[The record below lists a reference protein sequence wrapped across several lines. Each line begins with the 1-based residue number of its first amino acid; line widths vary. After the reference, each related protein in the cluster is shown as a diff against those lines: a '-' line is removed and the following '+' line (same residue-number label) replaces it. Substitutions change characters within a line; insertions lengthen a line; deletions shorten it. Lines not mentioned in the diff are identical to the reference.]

1 MAAPSPSLTSYG
13 ATATT
18 FLTTT
23 ITLYTDQASFIILF
37 PAAGTEHLPSTT
49 LPRVEGQ
56 SSTYTPSALPVL
68 ILTNV
73 VGIAVNPS
81 GLAIATRTLSQSPVQ
96 VTSTN
101 TDVATSSQIGER
113 DCLAWNCWSRK
124 THIGIAVGAGLGA
137 LLLAFLIWWT
147 LIRRPRIKK
156 IRIRSGKPGDEE
168 KGADIHRPPLK
179 ISIKTSMSRT
189 RSQSRVGKKESLTPP
204 LPNTRGDDDG
214 IRIIAGDPDGR
225 TNAKEPQAYRVVRQ
239 PSPRQFFR
247 PVSMP
252 FGPAEEE
259 MDRAGDRNRETRTRD
274 LARPMTG
281 AAADVGVGSAMRTGR
296 RGNVLQR
303 DVRLSREESMG
314 GYDGSRRTRQEI
326 EDEMRE
332 RSERR
337 RDRQKAQRP
346 EYGRNRSQS
355 HTHVSRREHEGRG
368 YGERRRHENEEG
380 IEEDRHRH
388 SRARRGE
395 ENFEFGRG
403 RVEEGIEDGRSRRS
417 YDPRGEGNFEVRRDR
432 AAEDIDGGRPRRS
445 YDNRGE
451 EDSQLRRDR
460 SPKRRESVREDSKH
474 RLRSVSHDRQD
485 RSNDKEKKR
494 RNSESGESGGLKA
507 GLKKLVPLLPLVLG
521 LMTTYAEPK
530 GGWDQYIPEEKRKG
544 KGKLKKM
551 AEDVF
556 DKHHHKI
563 PEDFPR
569 HIYNP
574 SSKRSKSADRAPHRS
589 SHHHRRDSPSPPRRR
604 ETIRDHHRSSR
615 RDSRRLVGSDRQGY
629 DGTTPE
635 NESGDS
641 DSVLTPSPPPR
652 RHRSTRERRPGG
664 YDGADDDDFVV
675 YPDGGEKDDENVG
688 VEEIVRPYEIS
699 EPDVPILNGAKT
711 FPMSNACQRWEENR
725 TFSYTAGEF
734 LPPTTPSTIR

>member
-23 ITLYTDQASFIILF
+23 ITLYTDQASFTILS
-37 PAAGTEHLPSTT
+37 PVAGIERLPSTT

-113 DCLAWNCWSRK
+113 DCLSWNCWSRK

-147 LIRRPRIKK
+147 FIRRPRIKK
-156 IRIRSGKPGDEE
+156 IRIRSGKAGDEE

-189 RSQSRVGKKESLTPP
+189 RSQSRGGKKESLTPP
-204 LPNTRGDDDG
+204 LPNMRGDDDG

-259 MDRAGDRNRETRTRD
+259 MDRAGDRNRETTTRD
-274 LARPMTG
+274 FARPMTG
-281 AAADVGVGSAMRTGR
+281 AAADVGVGSAVRTGR

-337 RDRQKAQRP
+337 ESTRVEDMVRGEDMKTKR
-346 EYGRNRSQS
+346 
-355 HTHVSRREHEGRG
+355 VSRKT
-368 YGERRRHENEEG
+368 
-380 IEEDRHRH
+380 
-388 SRARRGE
+388 
-395 ENFEFGRG
+395 
-403 RVEEGIEDGRSRRS
+403 
-417 YDPRGEGNFEVRRDR
+417 
-432 AAEDIDGGRPRRS
+432 DIDTAVHAEVKKVSNSEEVEWKKVSRMGVLDAATILEAKVTSKSEEIEPRRILTVDGLGAAMITEAKRTPNS
-445 YDNRGE
+445 GE
-451 EDSQLRRDR
+451 IAVQNDENLFEKIQSIDYEGKAPQSIRSTSESRIKHQLTIC
-460 SPKRRESVREDSKH
+460 
-474 RLRSVSHDRQD
+474 SVSHDRQD

-604 ETIRDHHRSSR
+604 DTIRDHHRSSR

-652 RHRSTRERRPGG
+652 RHRSTRERRLGG

-675 YPDGGEKDDENVG
+675 YQDGGEKDDENV
-688 VEEIVRPYEIS
+688 VRRYEIS
-699 EPDVPILNGAKT
+699 EPDIPILNGAKT
-711 FPMSNACQRWEENR
+711 FPMSNACQRWDENR
-725 TFSYTAGEF
+725 TFSHTAGEF